1 MASKPL
7 RYLSPV
13 HKAGRQIG
21 LWFDKQMAG
30 SGLLPQEGHILT
42 YLRKYAP
49 CPVGEVITVFGLRGS
64 TATSVLDR
72 LEERALIARREN
84 PGDRRSYLVHLTPE
98 GKRLAK
104 YVQKFVDQLEGAIGR
119 QVSAEDERGFRAVM
133 SAIAAATD
141 VKVGGGAEAAKQRRA
156 KRK

>member
-1 MASKPL
+1 MARPL

-13 HKAGRQIG
+13 HKASRQIG
-21 LWFDKQMAG
+21 LWFEKQMAG

-49 CPVGEVITVFGLRGS
+49 CPVGEVVTVFGLRGS

-72 LEERALIARREN
+72 LEQRTLIARREN

-98 GKRLAK
+98 GKRLAE
-104 YVQKFVDQLEGAIGR
+104 YAQKFVDQLEKAIGR
-119 QVSAEDERGFRAVM
+119 HVSAEDERGFRAVM

-141 VKVGGGAEAAKQRRA
+141 VNLVGGAEAARKRR
-156 KRK
+156 KR